1 MDGVNIG
8 NLVDLKDH
16 GLQTATRA
24 LRDGAGKIS
33 NFCGIVDFA
42 MSDFIIILMSLL
54 FKQHLKM
61 KKLWFVV
68 CFMMLEKL
76 LLPVVMVKSV
86 SIDLQ
91 IIHYYK
97 DSDQEI

>member
-1 MDGVNIG
+1 
-8 NLVDLKDH
+8 
-16 GLQTATRA
+16 
-24 LRDGAGKIS
+24 
-33 NFCGIVDFA
+33 
-42 MSDFIIILMSLL
+42 
-54 FKQHLKM
+54 M

-97 DSDQEI
+97 DSDQEIWAIMDTNPWLYS